1 MLDMA
6 SIRRM
11 SQKAA
16 VRAAREHRKPYI
28 LEQDDFIEPE
38 LVRFPFLGTYVPKG
52 WVMVKTFFVDSS
64 GFGDESEPSLTH
76 DQFIKKLT
84 VGRGYAIIEAG
95 EFQVYVGEF
104 VKIAGRTKKQ
114 D

>member
-1 MLDMA
+1 
-6 SIRRM
+6 M